1 VDVHELTAAY
11 ALDALDAGDRERY
24 EEHLGRCADCRE
36 QLAQLSETAG
46 ALAYGVDTPAP
57 APELRAR
64 ILSAA
69 AADNVIHLP
78 ARRVWA
84 LRGVATAAACV
95 AAGFAIWAVSL
106 SHSLDRERS
115 ARATAAQAMQVLAD
129 PGAHRVALRGA
140 SGVVAVDRT
149 GMGVLVIRSLAPA
162 PAGKTY
168 EAWVVRG
175 GKAVEAGLFAGSGG
189 VTVVPLSESVPIGA
203 VVAATVERRGGAKQ
217 PTSKPFLS
225 ATA

>member
-36 QLAQLSETAG
+36 QLAQLAEAAG
-46 ALAYGVDTPAP
+46 ALAYGVDAPAP
-57 APELRAR
+57 GPELRAR

-69 AADNVIHLP
+69 SADNVVQFP
-78 ARRVWA
+78 VRRQWA
-84 LRGVATAAACV
+84 LRGVAAAAACV

-115 ARATAAQAMQVLAD
+115 ARASAARTAQVLAD
-129 PGAHRVALRGA
+129 PGAHRVAVHGARGL
-140 SGVVAVDRT
+140 VAVDST
-149 GMGVLVIRSLAPA
+149 GRGVLVLHALAPA

-168 EAWVVRG
+168 EAWVVRD
-175 GKAVEAGLFAGSGG
+175 GKAVAAGLFAGGGG
-189 VTVVPLSESVPIGA
+189 VTVVALSERVPAGA
-203 VVAATVERRGGAKQ
+203 VVAATVERRGGATQ